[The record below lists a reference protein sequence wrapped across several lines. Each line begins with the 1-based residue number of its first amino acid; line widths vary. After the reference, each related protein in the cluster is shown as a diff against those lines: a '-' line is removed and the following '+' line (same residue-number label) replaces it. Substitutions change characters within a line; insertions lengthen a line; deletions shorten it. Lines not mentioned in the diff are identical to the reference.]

1 MNTNDWRENKNFAN
15 SRSWTLSSAASC
27 TPIWGGRDRQR
38 WVALVGEVKGYPE
51 TCAEYGLS
59 RSTSAPASSLSGFF
73 SIFFSKYARARST
86 GRSSAVLKFCI
97 ILIS

>member
-1 MNTNDWRENKNFAN
+1 MTGRENNDFAN
-15 SRSWTLSSAASC
+15 SRSWTLSSTFSC
-27 TPIWGGRDRQR
+27 APIWGGRDRQR
-38 WVALVGEVKGYPE
+38 WVILLGEIKGYPE
-51 TCAEYGLS
+51 TCAEHGLS

-73 SIFFSKYARARST
+73 SIFFSKYARANST